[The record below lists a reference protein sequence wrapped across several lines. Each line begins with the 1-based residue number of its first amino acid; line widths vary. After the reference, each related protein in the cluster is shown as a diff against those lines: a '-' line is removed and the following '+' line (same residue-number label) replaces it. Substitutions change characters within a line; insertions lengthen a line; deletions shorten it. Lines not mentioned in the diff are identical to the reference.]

1 MSDRIAERLCDMRS
15 GHKLQ
20 VFKSGADGD
29 IQVSVLKTG
38 HLFSRENV
46 EFCVSGSQSPNTRR
60 ALMALLEAMEEDE
73 ELYAQK
79 DTIKEF
85 KDKTRKR

>member
-20 VFKSGADGD
+20 IFKSGADGD
-29 IQVSVLKTG
+29 IQVSVLKAG

-60 ALMALLEAMEEDE
+60 ALLALLEAMEEDE
-73 ELYAQK
+73 ALYPQRLDIEEATSK
-79 DTIKEF
+79 
-85 KDKTRKR
+85 KR